1 VTSTQYG
8 VALLDLAR
16 CILSL
21 VACQAGSA
29 RPTTTK
35 ATTMSTLWE
44 IAKELL
50 KEDIISG
57 FVTPTMKPEE

>member
-1 VTSTQYG
+1 
-8 VALLDLAR
+8 
-16 CILSL
+16 
-21 VACQAGSA
+21 
-29 RPTTTK
+29 
-35 ATTMSTLWE
+35 MSTLWE